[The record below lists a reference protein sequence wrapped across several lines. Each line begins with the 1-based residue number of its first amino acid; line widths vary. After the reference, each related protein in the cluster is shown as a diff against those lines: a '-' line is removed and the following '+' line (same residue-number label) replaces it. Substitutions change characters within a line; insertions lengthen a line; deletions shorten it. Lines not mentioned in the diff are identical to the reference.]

1 MGKLIVKDNA
11 FLEAGH
17 KLNEVEQQLV
27 LLAIVKARELCDS
40 VEQLRGQKLS
50 IHTDDYV
57 QTFGTSKDL
66 AYKNLKKAVFGLY
79 EAEWGYRYTNNK
91 GNIVVHRER
100 FTQNAIY
107 VDSEATVEF
116 VFADA
121 VIPMLVQLEKNFT
134 SYDIEQIAQLSSRY
148 AMRIYEMIM
157 RHFDKKK
164 GSGWL
169 ELSLDD
175 FRFRLGI
182 LPSEY
187 PRMGNLKARV
197 LDVAINQINDRTN
210 IHTTYTPKKKGRKI
224 IGFSFKSK
232 YKNNAKK
239 TSRVP
244 ERDDNTL
251 DMLAPIKI
259 TDKQRAYFASK
270 LSELSELGHLAPA
283 GADYAEYA
291 KKIEKEL
298 LDTEKAEFYRPYL
311 KQVGFSEK

>member
-1 MGKLIVKDNA
+1 M
-11 FLEAGH
+11 
-17 KLNEVEQQLV
+17 
-27 LLAIVKARELCDS
+27 
-40 VEQLRGQKLS
+40 
-50 IHTDDYV
+50 
-57 QTFGTSKDL
+57 
-66 AYKNLKKAVFGLY
+66 Y

-91 GNIVVHRER
+91 GNVVVHRER

-107 VDSEATVEF
+107 VDSEGVVEF

-164 GSGWL
+164 GSGWI

-197 LDVAINQINDRTN
+197 LDVAINQINERTN
-210 IHTTYTPKKKGRKI
+210 IQATYTPKKQGRKI
-224 IGFSFKSK
+224 VGFSFKSK
-232 YKNNAKK
+232 YKNNVKK
-239 TSRVP
+239 TKDSDSR
-244 ERDDNTL
+244 DTNTL
-251 DMLAPIKI
+251 DVLTPISM
-259 TDKQRAYFASK
+259 TDKQRQLFAGK
-270 LSELSELGHLAPA
+270 LAELSELGGYAPS
-283 GADYAEYA
+283 GASYQEYA

-298 LDTEKAEFYRPYL
+298 LDPEKAEFYRPYL
-311 KQVGFSEK
+311 EQIGFKI

>member
-1 MGKLIVKDNA
+1 MGKLVVKDNA

-27 LLAIVKARELCDS
+27 LLAIIKAREFCDS
-40 VEQLRGQKLS
+40 VEQLRGKKLS
-50 IHTDDYV
+50 IHADDYM
-57 QTFGTSKDL
+57 QTFNTSKDL

-79 EAEWGYRYTNNK
+79 AAEWGYRYKNSK

-121 VIPMLVQLEKNFT
+121 VIPMLVQLEKDFT
-134 SYDIEQIAQLSSRY
+134 SYDIKQVANLSSLY

-169 ELSLDD
+169 ELSLDELK
-175 FRFRLGI
+175 FRLGI

-187 PRMGNLKARV
+187 SRMANFKARV
-197 LDVAINQINDRTN
+197 LDVAINQINDRTDLN
-210 IHTTYTPKKKGRKI
+210 VAYEQKKQGRSI
-224 IGFSFKSK
+224 VGFLFKSER
-232 YKNNAKK
+232 K
-239 TSRVP
+239 TNRKGKDFKLTQAQINHFAPLLANQVADVQ
-244 ERDDNTL
+244 E
-251 DMLAPIKI
+251 LAPVGMSMQ
-259 TDKQRAYFASK
+259 DF
-270 LSELSELGHLAPA
+270 
-283 GADYAEYA
+283 
-291 KKIEKEL
+291 EKWVKNDMTNPNRL
-298 LDTEKAEFYRPYL
+298 EFYRQQLP
-311 KQVGFSEK
+311 KVGFVEK

>member
-1 MGKLIVKDNA
+1 MGKLVVKDNA

-27 LLAIVKARELCDS
+27 LLAIVKAREFCDS

-57 QTFGTSKDL
+57 QTFNTSRDL

-107 VDSEATVEF
+107 VDSEGTVEF

-210 IHTTYTPKKKGRKI
+210 IHATYTPKKQGRKI
-224 IGFSFKSK
+224 VGFSFKSK

-239 TSRVP
+239 TSRIP

-251 DMLAPIKI
+251 DMLAPIKM
-259 TDKQRAYFASK
+259 TNKQRAYFASK

-298 LDTEKAEFYRPYL
+298 LDHEKAEFYRPYL
-311 KQVGFSEK
+311 EKLGFKA

>member
-1 MGKLIVKDNA
+1 MGKLVVKDNA

-27 LLAIVKARELCDS
+27 LLAIVKAREFCDS
-40 VEQLRGQKLS
+40 VEQLRGKKLS
-50 IHTDDYV
+50 IHTDDYI
-57 QTFGTSKDL
+57 QTFNTSRDL

-91 GNIVVHRER
+91 GNVVVHRER

-107 VDSEATVEF
+107 VDSEGVVEF

-164 GSGWL
+164 GSGWI

-197 LDVAINQINDRTN
+197 LDVAINQINERTN
-210 IHTTYTPKKKGRKI
+210 IQATYTPKKQGRKI
-224 IGFSFKSK
+224 VGFSFKSK
-232 YKNNAKK
+232 YKNNVKK
-239 TSRVP
+239 TKDSDSR
-244 ERDDNTL
+244 DTNTL
-251 DMLAPIKI
+251 DVLTPISM
-259 TDKQRAYFASK
+259 TDKQRQLFAGK
-270 LSELSELGHLAPA
+270 LAELSELGGYAPS
-283 GADYAEYA
+283 GASYQEYA

-298 LDTEKAEFYRPYL
+298 LDPEKAEFYRPYL
-311 KQVGFSEK
+311 EQIGFKI

>member
-1 MGKLIVKDNA
+1 MGKLVVKDNA

-27 LLAIVKARELCDS
+27 LLAIVKAREFCDS
-40 VEQLRGQKLS
+40 VEQLQGKKLS
-50 IHTDDYV
+50 IHTDDYI
-57 QTFGTSKDL
+57 QTFNTSRDL

-79 EAEWGYRYTNNK
+79 EAEWGYRYTNSK

-107 VDSEATVEF
+107 VDSEGTVEF

-197 LDVAINQINDRTN
+197 LDVAINQINERTN
-210 IHTTYTPKKKGRKI
+210 IQATYTPKKQGRKI
-224 IGFSFKSK
+224 VGFSFKSK

-239 TSRVP
+239 TKENESRDP
-244 ERDDNTL
+244 NTL
-251 DMLAPIKI
+251 DVLAPISM
-259 TDKQRAYFASK
+259 TDKQRTYFASK

-291 KKIEKEL
+291 KKIEQDL
-298 LDTEKAEFYRPYL
+298 LDPEKAEFYRPYL
-311 KQVGFSEK
+311 KQVGFKI